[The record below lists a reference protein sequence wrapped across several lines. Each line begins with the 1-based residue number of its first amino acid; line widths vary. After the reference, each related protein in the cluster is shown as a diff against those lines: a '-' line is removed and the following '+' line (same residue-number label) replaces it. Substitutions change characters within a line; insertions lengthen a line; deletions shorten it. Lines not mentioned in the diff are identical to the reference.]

1 MVPPA
6 PTIHFIPLIQFRV
19 TVGLEPIP
27 AVTGREVG
35 TQLTEP
41 QSLSCA
47 VSIS

>member
-27 AVTGREVG
+27 AVTGREMG
-35 TQLTEP
+35 YTADRASEP
-41 QSLSCA
+41 FMCC
-47 VSIS
+47 